1 LPNQQQNHILYSVFV
16 VKHRCWGCHLVLCMH
31 IDHAACDMMLPF
43 MCFAGHSTIQTPWHL
58 SVQCNQYEA
67 ITQSWCWQPSIQQN
81 TVTGSATETWQSLAS
96 GAETKIGYVV
106 ECQRSSITSD
116 DFTPDT
122 VLVNGMPCFVIKE

>member
-1 LPNQQQNHILYSVFV
+1 
-16 VKHRCWGCHLVLCMH
+16 
-31 IDHAACDMMLPF
+31 MLPF

-106 ECQRSSITSD
+106 ECQRSSVTSD